1 MRGDSEREGMSEM
14 MMGGRVLV
22 LCLLVSSP
30 HGWRAGTLSR
40 NHLRGEVE
48 NVGESLVARRS
59 QSRREGRGF
68 SAQMYNWTKIFLSNM
83 SE

>member
-1 MRGDSEREGMSEM
+1 M
-14 MMGGRVLV
+14 MMAERVVV
-22 LCLLVSSP
+22 LCSLVSSP

-40 NHLRGEVE
+40 NHLRGEVA

-59 QSRREGRGF
+59 PSRREGRGF
-68 SAQMYNWTKIFLSNM
+68 SAQMCDWTKVFLSNM